1 MSLIYL
7 LHKPYR
13 VLTQFTDRDQGR
25 QTLADYIDVPEVYAA
40 GRLDY
45 DSEGLLLLTSD
56 GALSHQIAHPK
67 RKQPKTYWVQVEGAP
82 DEQAIAALRAGVELK
97 DGMTRPARVRQ
108 IEPPTLPDRQPPV
121 RFRASIP
128 THWLEIIISEGRNRQ
143 VRRMTAHVGLPT
155 LRLIRAAIGPWK
167 LDGLAPGEWRCEE
180 VEMPAPPRRESRS
193 PRHKGTT
200 GRPGERRS
208 GNAGPRGNGNDR
220 GSGPARGGS
229 IRNGTARGGKGAG
242 QKSGQGSGRSSDTR
256 APSRRPSPPKKGRKS

>member
-25 QTLADYIDVPEVYAA
+25 QTLADFIDVPDVYAA

-56 GALSHQIAHPK
+56 GALSHQIAHPRK
-67 RKQPKTYWVQVEGAP
+67 KQPKTYWVQVEGAP

-97 DGMTRPARVRQ
+97 DGMTRPAKVRR
-108 IEPPTLPDRQPPV
+108 IEPPELPDRQPPV
-121 RFRASIP
+121 RYRASIP

-167 LDGLAPGEWRCEE
+167 LDGLAPGEWRSEE
-180 VEMPAPPRRESRS
+180 VEMPTAPRRESRS
-193 PRHKGTT
+193 PRHKGAT
-200 GRPGERRS
+200 GKPGERRT
-208 GNAGPRGNGNDR
+208 GNAGPRGNGNK
-220 GSGPARGGS
+220 GSSTA
-229 IRNGTARGGKGAG
+229 RNGKGSSKG
-242 QKSGQGSGRSSDTR
+242 SGQGSGKTPG
-256 APSRRPSPPKKGRKS
+256 APSRRLSSPKKGRKS

>member
-25 QTLADYIDVPEVYAA
+25 QTLADFIDVPDVYAA

-67 RKQPKTYWVQVEGAP
+67 KKQPKTYWVQVEGAP

-97 DGMTRPARVRQ
+97 DGLTRPAQVRL
-108 IEPPTLPDRQPPV
+108 IDPPALPERQPPV

-155 LRLIRAAIGPWK
+155 LRLVRAAIGPWK
-167 LDGLAPGEWRCEE
+167 LDGLAPGEWRSEE
-180 VEMPAPPRRESRS
+180 VEMPVPPRKARPPAR
-193 PRHKGTT
+193 
-200 GRPGERRS
+200 GRNVGGPGERK
-208 GNAGPRGNGNDR
+208 N
-220 GSGPARGGS
+220 GSGPKQSTRGADKRKPRQSDRQAGHHADGKPASGKAAAGKRSGGS
-229 IRNGTARGGKGAG
+229 
-242 QKSGQGSGRSSDTR
+242 S
-256 APSRRPSPPKKGRKS
+256 RPSSSRPPSHKKGRKP

>member
-25 QTLADYIDVPEVYAA
+25 QTLADFIDVPDVYAA

-67 RKQPKTYWVQVEGAP
+67 KKQPKTYWVQVEGAP

-97 DGMTRPARVRQ
+97 DGMTRPAKVRL
-108 IEPPTLPDRQPPV
+108 IDPPALPERQPPV

-155 LRLIRAAIGPWK
+155 LRLVRAAIGPWK
-167 LDGLAPGEWRCEE
+167 LDGLAPGEWRSEE
-180 VEMPAPPRRESRS
+180 VEMPVPPRQARPPAR
-193 PRHKGTT
+193 
-200 GRPGERRS
+200 GRNAGGSGERK
-208 GNAGPRGNGNDR
+208 N
-220 GSGPARGGS
+220 GSGPKQRTRGADKRKPRQSDRQAGHHADGKPASGKAAAGKRSGGS
-229 IRNGTARGGKGAG
+229 
-242 QKSGQGSGRSSDTR
+242 S
-256 APSRRPSPPKKGRKS
+256 RPSSSRPPSHKKGRKS

>member
-25 QTLADYIDVPEVYAA
+25 QTLADFIDVPDVYAA

-45 DSEGLLLLTSD
+45 DSEGLLLLTSN

-67 RKQPKTYWVQVEGAP
+67 KKQPKTYWVQVEGAP

-97 DGMTRPARVRQ
+97 DGMTRPAKVRL
-108 IEPPTLPDRQPPV
+108 IDPPALPDRQPPV

-167 LDGLAPGEWRCEE
+167 LDGLAPGEWRSEE

-193 PRHKGTT
+193 PRHKGAT
-200 GRPGERRS
+200 GERRT
-208 GNAGPRGNGNDR
+208 GNAGPRGS
-220 GSGPARGGS
+220 GSRSSKA
-229 IRNGTARGGKGAG
+229 RNGKGFSKG
-242 QKSGQGSGRSSDTR
+242 SGQGSGKTPG
-256 APSRRPSPPKKGRKS
+256 AASRRPSSPKKGRKS

>member
-25 QTLADYIDVPEVYAA
+25 QTLADFIDVPDVYAA

-67 RKQPKTYWVQVEGAP
+67 KKQPKTYWVQVEGAP

-97 DGMTRPARVRQ
+97 DGMTRPAKVRL
-108 IEPPTLPDRQPPV
+108 IDPPALPERQPPV

-155 LRLIRAAIGPWK
+155 LRLVRAAIGPWK
-167 LDGLAPGEWRCEE
+167 LDGLAPGEWRSEE
-180 VEMPAPPRRESRS
+180 VEMPVPPRKARPPAR
-193 PRHKGTT
+193 
-200 GRPGERRS
+200 GRNAGGPGERK
-208 GNAGPRGNGNDR
+208 N
-220 GSGPARGGS
+220 GSGPKQRTRGADKRKPRQSDRQAGHHADGKPASGKAAAGKRSGGS
-229 IRNGTARGGKGAG
+229 
-242 QKSGQGSGRSSDTR
+242 S
-256 APSRRPSPPKKGRKS
+256 RPSSSRPPSHKKGRKS

>member
-25 QTLADYIDVPEVYAA
+25 QTLADFIDVPDVYAA

-67 RKQPKTYWVQVEGAP
+67 KKQPKTYWVQVEGAP

-167 LDGLAPGEWRCEE
+167 LDGLAPGEWRSEE

-193 PRHKGTT
+193 PRHKGAT
-200 GRPGERRS
+200 GKPGERRT
-208 GNAGPRGNGNDR
+208 GNAGPRGSDNRGN
-220 GSGPARGGS
+220 S
-229 IRNGTARGGKGAG
+229 AG
-242 QKSGQGSGRSSDTR
+242 KSGKGSGRGSSRSSGQTEGKGSGK
-256 APSRRPSPPKKGRKS
+256 PPGSRGASPRPSSPKKGRKS

>member
-25 QTLADYIDVPEVYAA
+25 QTLADFIDVPDVYAA

-67 RKQPKTYWVQVEGAP
+67 KKQPKTYWVQVEGAP

-97 DGMTRPARVRQ
+97 DGMTRPAKVRL
-108 IEPPTLPDRQPPV
+108 IDPPALPERQPPV

-155 LRLIRAAIGPWK
+155 LRLVRAAIGPWK
-167 LDGLAPGEWRCEE
+167 LDGLAPGEWRSEE
-180 VEMPAPPRRESRS
+180 VEMPVPPRQARPPAR
-193 PRHKGTT
+193 
-200 GRPGERRS
+200 GRNAGGGSGERK
-208 GNAGPRGNGNDR
+208 N
-220 GSGPARGGS
+220 GSGPKQRTRGADKRKPRQSDRQAGHHADGKPASGKAAAGKRSGGS
-229 IRNGTARGGKGAG
+229 
-242 QKSGQGSGRSSDTR
+242 S
-256 APSRRPSPPKKGRKS
+256 RPSSSRPSSHKKGRKS

>member
-25 QTLADYIDVPEVYAA
+25 QTLADFIDVPDVYAA

-67 RKQPKTYWVQVEGAP
+67 KKQPKTYWVQVEGAP

-97 DGMTRPARVRQ
+97 DGMTRPAKVRR
-108 IEPPTLPDRQPPV
+108 IEPPELPDRQPPV

-167 LDGLAPGEWRCEE
+167 LDGLAPGEWRSEE
-180 VEMPAPPRRESRS
+180 VEMPAVPRRESRS
-193 PRHKGTT
+193 PRHKGAT
-200 GRPGERRS
+200 GKRRT
-208 GNAGPRGNGNDR
+208 GNAGPRGSGDR
-220 GSGPARGGS
+220 GNS
-229 IRNGTARGGKGAG
+229 AG
-242 QKSGQGSGRSSDTR
+242 KSGKGSGRG
-256 APSRRPSPPKKGRKS
+256 SRRSSGQTEGKGSGKPPGSRGASPRPSSPKKGRKS

>member
-25 QTLADYIDVPEVYAA
+25 QTLADFIDVPDVYAA

-56 GALSHQIAHPK
+56 GALSHQIAHPR

-97 DGMTRPARVRQ
+97 DGMTRPAKVRR
-108 IEPPTLPDRQPPV
+108 IEPPELPDRQPPV
-121 RFRASIP
+121 RYRASIP

-167 LDGLAPGEWRCEE
+167 LDGLAPGEWRSAE

-193 PRHKGTT
+193 PRHKGAT
-200 GRPGERRS
+200 GKPGERRT
-208 GNAGPRGNGNDR
+208 GNAGPRGNGNK
-220 GSGPARGGS
+220 GSSTA
-229 IRNGTARGGKGAG
+229 RNGKGSSKG
-242 QKSGQGSGRSSDTR
+242 SGQGSGKTPG
-256 APSRRPSPPKKGRKS
+256 APSRRLSSPKKGRKS